1 MLEETKRQRFVSNGS
16 WPLGRGWPI
25 ALFLLL
31 AVGDFVVFA
40 PALQGPFISDDYYYI
55 VDNPFTEKLD
65 WGAVAAVFDPGGAAS
80 LYVVNYAPLHLLA
93 HGAERF
99 LFGTAWLTPYH
110 VINVLLHALNAVLLV
125 ALLRRSGVSALGAL
139 AAAGLFSFHPAGVE
153 AVAWISQLK
162 TQGSLALGFG
172 ALLAFRRLPALSVL
186 LFAMALLFKASALF
200 VLPMAAAFAWAWHLG
215 RRHGVW
221 LGVWLGVALLYAVPQ
236 FAAFQYGGHHVEP
249 AFADPW
255 VQLRTIAAIGT
266 RYLVMAATS
275 YGVSPLQEPDPAL
288 SLLDPWWL
296 ASIPIGAFLV
306 WRLVASLRERS
317 CEAAWWLGAA
327 AAFAPISQVFP
338 FIYPMADRY
347 LYTILPGLLGGMLLA
362 ARGISQT
369 LRERGQPIVSAD
381 RIRAALVVAWAAALV
396 FFAVRSHDNAGLWA
410 QEMATLSEAAAR
422 YPAGISANYLRARD
436 AAARGDARM
445 AIAALAAA
453 VAQSEASHR
462 NYYAD
467 PGLQPLRE
475 DPVFLAYAREQAGA
489 RIAFARDSGYAT
501 QHWLRVIAHDHL
513 LRNELEDALA
523 AFEQALRA
531 RGPRDD
537 LVLVEVEATREMVR
551 AQRRGE
557 PVPRLFNLPGSSS
570 PP

>member
-1 MLEETKRQRFVSNGS
+1 
-16 WPLGRGWPI
+16 
-25 ALFLLL
+25 
-31 AVGDFVVFA
+31 
-40 PALQGPFISDDYYYI
+40 
-55 VDNPFTEKLD
+55 
-65 WGAVAAVFDPGGAAS
+65 
-80 LYVVNYAPLHLLA
+80 
-93 HGAERF
+93 
-99 LFGTAWLTPYH
+99 
-110 VINVLLHALNAVLLV
+110 
-125 ALLRRSGVSALGAL
+125 
-139 AAAGLFSFHPAGVE
+139 
-153 AVAWISQLK
+153 
-162 TQGSLALGFG
+162 
-172 ALLAFRRLPALSVL
+172 
-186 LFAMALLFKASALF
+186 
-200 VLPMAAAFAWAWHLG
+200 
-215 RRHGVW
+215 
-221 LGVWLGVALLYAVPQ
+221 
-236 FAAFQYGGHHVEP
+236 
-249 AFADPW
+249 
-255 VQLRTIAAIGT
+255 
-266 RYLVMAATS
+266 
-275 YGVSPLQEPDPAL
+275 
-288 SLLDPWWL
+288 
-296 ASIPIGAFLV
+296 
-306 WRLVASLRERS
+306 
-317 CEAAWWLGAA
+317 
-327 AAFAPISQVFP
+327 
-338 FIYPMADRY
+338 MADRY

-537 LVLVEVEATREMVR
+537 LVLVEIEATREMVR

-557 PVPRLFNLPGSSS
+557 PVPQRFNLPGSSS